1 MENKSVR
8 DTMFRHYFNGGHG
21 SGTPNMRLLS
31 LINALQG
38 ADYTDLNLLKI
49 NTLDG
54 SFFSSLKNDVSCTMD
69 STYLILIEHQS
80 TINDNMPVRFLSYAD
95 ELFKLHLQ
103 PFREKIYK
111 SRLVSLPTPEFH
123 VFYDG
128 EDTSFDQKTLRLSR
142 AFAMPGRNL
151 ELIVQCHNLNPGKSQ
166 LLKALCKPL
175 RDYSSFSNKFKE
187 YRNQNISINDSVR
200 MTIDYCL
207 KNGIMTDYLTNNE
220 SEVINMFGFEWNEED
235 ERKALIELGEERG
248 EQRGIAVGEKR
259 GTINSIKNLMLNR
272 HWSAEEAMD
281 AIGIEKSEYQQYLAL
296 L

>member
-207 KNGIMTDYLTNNE
+207 KNGIMTDYLTDNE

>member
-1 MENKSVR
+1 
-8 DTMFRHYFNGGHG
+8 MFRHYFNGGHG

-248 EQRGIAVGEKR
+248 IAVGEKR

>member
-175 RDYSSFSNKFKE
+175 RDYSSFSGDCRE
-187 YRNQNISINDSVR
+187 
-200 MTIDYCL
+200 
-207 KNGIMTDYLTNNE
+207 
-220 SEVINMFGFEWNEED
+220 
-235 ERKALIELGEERG
+235 
-248 EQRGIAVGEKR
+248 
-259 GTINSIKNLMLNR
+259 
-272 HWSAEEAMD
+272 
-281 AIGIEKSEYQQYLAL
+281 
-296 L
+296 

>member
-1 MENKSVR
+1 
-8 DTMFRHYFNGGHG
+8 MFRHYFNGGHG

-207 KNGIMTDYLTNNE
+207 KNGIMTDYLTDNE

>member
-1 MENKSVR
+1 
-8 DTMFRHYFNGGHG
+8 MFRHYFNGGHG

-38 ADYTDLNLLKI
+38 ADHTDLNLLKI

-103 PFREKIYK
+103 PFRKKIYK

-128 EDTSFDQKTLRLSR
+128 EDTSFDQKTLRLSK

-175 RDYSSFSNKFKE
+175 RDYSSFYNKFKE

-200 MTIDYCL
+200 MTIDHCL
-207 KNGIMTDYLTNNE
+207 KNGIMTDYLTDNE

-248 EQRGIAVGEKR
+248 IAVGEKR
-259 GTINSIKNLMLNR
+259 GIIKANLKILTNIMSTKNWPPEKALDF
-272 HWSAEEAMD
+272 M
-281 AIGIEKSEYQQYLAL
+281 GIEKSEYQQYLAL